1 MSELLLVEDVALLLL
16 SDDTGWMRGQYHE
29 LVLAGALATE
39 LAIRGRIRLTEKGER
54 EVRKG
59 RVVVSDTTPTD
70 DAILDQA
77 LERLARRPV
86 RWRSTTIQVLRKNA
100 KRLVLERL
108 SERGLVEAREHRVL
122 GLVPITVYPAV
133 APEYEQ
139 RLRSGLFAV
148 LAKNEE
154 PTVRE
159 ACIIALLSAVNMA
172 DKVIAE
178 DVSTVNRRAI
188 RKRAKEL
195 RKVHWAAE
203 AAYQAIQAQQ
213 SAAAG

>member
-1 MSELLLVEDVALLLL
+1 M
-16 SDDTGWMRGQYHE
+16 
-29 LVLAGALATE
+29 
-39 LAIRGRIRLTEKGER
+39 
-54 EVRKG
+54 
-59 RVVVSDTTPTD
+59 
-70 DAILDQA
+70 
-77 LERLARRPV
+77 
-86 RWRSTTIQVLRKNA
+86 
-100 KRLVLERL
+100 
-108 SERGLVEAREHRVL
+108 
-122 GLVPITVYPAV
+122 
-133 APEYEQ
+133 
-139 RLRSGLFAV
+139 
-148 LAKNEE
+148 
-154 PTVRE
+154 RE